1 MRISLLVLAVAAS
14 ALAGC
19 RSSDIQRSIIGATAG
34 AVIADASGG
43 SALAGA
49 AAGGA
54 AGALCDDLNVCQ

>member
-1 MRISLLVLAVAAS
+1 MRITLLVLAVAAS
-14 ALAGC
+14 ALGGC
-19 RSSDIQRSIIGATAG
+19 KSTDIQRAVVGATVG

-54 AGALCDDLNVCQ
+54 AGVFCDNLNVCR

>member
-1 MRISLLVLAVAAS
+1 MRITLLVLSLAAS
-14 ALAGC
+14 ALGGC
-19 RSSDIQRSIIGATAG
+19 RSTDIQRAVIGATAG

-54 AGALCDDLNVCQ
+54 AGALCDDLNVCK

>member
-1 MRISLLVLAVAAS
+1 MRITLLVLAVAAS
-14 ALAGC
+14 ALGGC
-19 RSSDIQRSIIGATAG
+19 KSTDIQRAIIGATAG

-54 AGALCDDLNVCQ
+54 AGALCDDINVCR